1 MMKISVFFLVSH
13 LQVKKCPPKQCQLSI
28 FYFCEEH
35 SLLQFIYK
43 QQLLK
48 DKSRRRRK
56 RRCEQRSTVLAT
68 RIGKKNAY
76 VETSYRHTQSSVK
89 STQHSQNDS
98 GFLFFILFQIL
109 LIFLYRPETVSSF
122 WVGKSSELM
131 QTYLLRLLHLYMTIT
146 KSYFRKHT
154 LILMF

>member
-28 FYFCEEH
+28 FYFCE
-35 SLLQFIYK
+35 
-43 QQLLK
+43 
-48 DKSRRRRK
+48 KSRRRRK

-154 LILMF
+154 LMLMF